1 MQPMNKTVRLTNG
14 DAFNGSINSTG
25 TAFQSGVYTF
35 RNGDIYSGDYLYG
48 AKHGFGVYTYAS
60 TG

>member
-1 MQPMNKTVRLTNG
+1 MNKNVKLPNG
-14 DAFNGSINSTG
+14 DTFNGVLNQTG

-35 RNGDIYSGDYLYG
+35 RNGDFYSGDYQYG
-48 AKHGFGVYTYAS
+48 AKHGFGVYNYAS